1 MGTAQLG
8 VELSP
13 EETKTVAAF
22 LVSLTGR
29 QPSIE
34 LPVLPPSV
42 PSTPRPKR

>member
-29 QPSIE
+29 QPSIV